1 MSKIDEYNEIKFKN
15 SNAIKQLHL
24 TQRRTED
31 GKSNNDSND
40 KGRCKFYDH
49 QIWDS
54 DMKIYIHAA
63 YGYYGSS
70 SAYSVRGDVVKKY
83 LLKAINQYERTIVD
97 KAIELLKYDIE
108 KARLEAENEAKEVLQ
123 VVNNN

>member
-1 MSKIDEYNEIKFKN
+1 MSKIDEYNKIKFEN

-31 GKSNNDSND
+31 GKPNNNND
-40 KGRCKFYDH
+40 KGRCSFYDR
-49 QIWDS
+49 QLWDT
-54 DMKIYIHAA
+54 DMKIFIHAA
-63 YGYYGSS
+63 YDYYGSS
-70 SAYSVRGDVVKKY
+70 SAYSVSGDVVKEY
-83 LLKAINQYERTIVD
+83 LLKALNQYERTIVD
-97 KAIELLKYDIE
+97 NAIELLKYDIE